1 MAAGIIKE
9 SQTLQP
15 EKCGFFSGLVGKIQ
29 RGRLA
34 SRIRDPQQT
43 DEVPTTRFGAV
54 YHLACFW
61 DPAQFLGEF
70 GISHLG

>member
-1 MAAGIIKE
+1 MAAGIKE

-15 EKCGFFSGLVGKIQ
+15 ETFGFFSGLVGKIQ

-43 DEVPTTRFGAV
+43 DEVPNNFLVLFTIW
-54 YHLACFW
+54 LASR
-61 DPAQFLGEF
+61 
-70 GISHLG
+70 I